1 MIPQLGFGETLVIVL
16 LAIIVV
22 GPKDLPMLMR
32 KVGGFIRKMKMMGQE
47 FRQAFDEMGAEDEI
61 AELRKEIEDLKKN
74 NPVKEAVDDLAE
86 YEKQMN
92 DSVMRSTSDAAGSDP
107 KDDA

>member
-32 KVGGFIRKMKMMGQE
+32 KVGGFMRQVKDMGRE
-47 FRQAFDEMGAEDEI
+47 FRDAFDEMGAEAEI
-61 AELRKEIEDLKKN
+61 EALRSEIRDLRKTSVED
-74 NPVKEAVDDLAE
+74 PDLVAE
-86 YEKQMN
+86 MTALDTTLR
-92 DSVMRSTSDAAGSDP
+92 DSARLDP
-107 KDDA
+107 K